1 MSNDQEARWL
11 DAWYGGKRWVFWL
24 LPLEGLFRVISFV
37 RRAFIR
43 RFRQKKLP
51 VPVIVVGNLSVGGTG
66 KTPVIIAL
74 VNHLQTRGFKVGV
87 VSRGYGSRAPE
98 YPYVVTAASSAE
110 QAGDEPLSIWRATGC
125 AVCIDANRVAAAR
138 TLVQSGCTVL
148 LSDDGLQH
156 YRLGR
161 DIEIAVLDAARG
173 MGNGHCLPVGP
184 LREAQARLQEVDFVV
199 ANQTQLDGEVAVAPG
214 AYHMRLQP
222 RHWFRVKNLERLALD
237 AVPSGSRVHAVAG
250 IGNPQRFFD
259 TLARLNLAPQP
270 HIYPDHHAF
279 TAANFSF
286 NTRLPVVMTSKD
298 AVKCQSFA
306 KPDWLA
312 LEVEAVIDK
321 KFWPALDAALSALS
335 GSQQVT
341 AKGSNL

>member
-1 MSNDQEARWL
+1 MSSNREARWL
-11 DAWYGGKRWVFWL
+11 EAWYGGRRWVYWL
-24 LPLEGLFRVISFV
+24 LPLEIIFRFV
-37 RRAFIR
+37 SFIR
-43 RFRQKKLP
+43 RLLIRGLWQKTLP

-74 VNHLQTRGFKVGV
+74 VNYLQKCGYKVGV
-87 VSRGYGSRAPE
+87 ISRGYGSRAAE
-98 YPYVVTAASSAE
+98 YPYVITAASTAE

-125 AVCIDANRVAAAR
+125 AVCIDANRVAAAQ
-138 TLVQSGCTVL
+138 TLVQAGCTIL

-184 LREAQARLQEVDFVV
+184 LREGPARLNEVDFVII
-199 ANQTQLDGEVAVAPG
+199 NQTQIDGEVDLAMD

-222 RHWFRVKNLERLALD
+222 RHWFRVKTLERLPLETL
-237 AVPSGSRVHAVAG
+237 PPGTRVHAVAG

-259 TLARLNLAPQP
+259 TLTRLNLAPQP

-286 NTRLPVVMTSKD
+286 KTPLPVVMTSKD
-298 AVKCQSFA
+298 AVKCQVFA
-306 KPDWLA
+306 RPDWLA

-321 KFWPALDAALSALS
+321 RFWPALDAALSALT
-335 GSQQVT
+335 G
-341 AKGSNL
+341 GREE